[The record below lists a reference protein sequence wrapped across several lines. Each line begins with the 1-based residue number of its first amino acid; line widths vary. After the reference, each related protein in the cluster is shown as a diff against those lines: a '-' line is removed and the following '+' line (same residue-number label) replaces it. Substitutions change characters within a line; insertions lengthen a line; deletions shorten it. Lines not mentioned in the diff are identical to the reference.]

1 MRRMDRPDIN
11 LAAPPRLMRAW
22 ARVDVGQ
29 AQITRQRLIR
39 GKAAGY
45 EPLPR
50 FRSRAY
56 VAVGAVKGACGT
68 SSCVG
73 CKPLTAP
80 PTTHRRFSMPV
91 VGSVALIGG
100 LGVIRERLAGRAS
113 GTTTQTHPP
122 GTPHRYTA

>member
-1 MRRMDRPDIN
+1 LVFDRDEMRRVDRPDVD
-11 LAAPPRLMRAW
+11 LSAPPGLVRAW

-39 GKAAGY
+39 ARAAGY

-50 FRSRAY
+50 FLGRAY
-56 VAVGAVKGACGT
+56 VVPGAVKGACGT

-80 PTTHRRFSMPV
+80 PTTTEI
-91 VGSVALIGG
+91 L
-100 LGVIRERLAGRAS
+100 
-113 GTTTQTHPP
+113 
-122 GTPHRYTA
+122 